1 MAPNRIL
8 VTGMSGLIGGLAGRR
23 LAEKYDV
30 RALNRRDVTG
40 VETVRGDITDL
51 ASILPA
57 FEGIDTVVHMA
68 AYLGPDNE
76 RHLAVNATGTYNV
89 YEAAKS
95 AGVKRVVFGSSG
107 SVQAAVEKDE
117 PIRAMTEA
125 RMDDVPTPRPL
136 ITHLDPVRPSNMY
149 GSVKVFGEALGRAYV
164 ESSEMSV
171 LCIRLGRVRQGNR
184 PENAREAAV
193 YLSHRDAVQMVEK
206 CVEAPDDVKYD
217 IFYAVSDNFSR
228 FRDIEHAREVIG
240 YVPQDGIPSW
250 PLPGDWKPST
260 PPVEVDDS
268 TSES

>member
-1 MAPNRIL
+1 MSKNIL
-8 VTGMSGLIGGLAGRR
+8 VTGMSGLIGGIAGRH
-23 LAEKYDV
+23 LAKKYNV
-30 RALNRRDVTG
+30 RALNRRDVPG
-40 VETVRGDITDL
+40 FETVRGDISDL
-51 ASILPA
+51 ASIQPA
-57 FEGIDTVVHMA
+57 FDGVDTVVHMA

-89 YEAAKS
+89 FEAARQ

-107 SVQAAVEKDE
+107 AVQAAVEKDE

-136 ITHLDPVRPSNMY
+136 VTHESPIRPSNMY
-149 GSVKVFGEALGRAYV
+149 GAVKLFGEALGKAYS
-164 ESSEMSV
+164 ESHGMSV

-184 PENAREAAV
+184 PENSREASV
-193 YLSHRDAVQMVEK
+193 YLSHRDAAQMVEK
-206 CVEAPDDVKYD
+206 CVDAADSVRFG

-240 YVPQDGIPSW
+240 YVPQDGIPAW
-250 PLPGDWKPST
+250 PLPDGWEPST
-260 PPVEVDDS
+260 TPIVVGDS